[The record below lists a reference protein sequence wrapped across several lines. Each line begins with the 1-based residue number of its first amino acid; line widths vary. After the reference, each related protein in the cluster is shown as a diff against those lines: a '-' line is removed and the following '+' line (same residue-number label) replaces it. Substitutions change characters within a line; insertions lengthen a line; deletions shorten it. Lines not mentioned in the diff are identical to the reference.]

1 MSKKNFVAALSLWL
15 VASICQAD
23 SLQEAQRREDTA
35 QSAVSAAKAEQ
46 TKANVA
52 FGSAEAADK
61 AAKAELKKAQEEHE
75 LLVATA
81 GAGPSKLKKA
91 QDELEAAAA
100 AVKAANLI
108 TATSA
113 GDRLKTSRLAKAE
126 VELAKLSK
134 EAGELRARVKRLNAA
149 RFEEIIP
156 ATVESILTETL
167 DAAKTLEAK
176 TKTDLAEKQTA
187 KDEADKVVAAAEKA
201 LKQAQDE
208 VRAEKGLNEAKN
220 LRETLD
226 TRLGNLEKKIDEGF
240 SALERTLDKHLA
252 AMLVQAGKIGTAS
265 QEEADTLHKLL
276 ELYTNQAKDKS
287 METMVSSK
295 LERLIKVLEAQKA
308 GRPTTASYY
317 DPRCNRWM
325 VASR

>member
-1 MSKKNFVAALSLWL
+1 MLRKNFVAALSLWL
-15 VASICQAD
+15 IASICQAD

-252 AMLVQAGKIGTAS
+252 GLLVQAGKIGTAS
-265 QEEADTLHKLL
+265 TEEAEDLHKLL
-276 ELYTNQAKDKS
+276 DHFTSQAQSGKA
-287 METMVSSK
+287 VASK
-295 LERLIKVLEAQKA
+295 LDRLIQILETQRA
-308 GRPTTASYY
+308 GRPTTPSYY
-317 DPRCNRWM
+317 DPCRKCWM